1 MSLSSKIQK
10 KLRIHTPSKYEILP
24 VHHVLFWLVYFLFN
38 LARWGSYYNDYM
50 LSLKGN
56 LLGFP
61 IHMALCYFTIYLLV
75 PKFLKKRKILLFM
88 GSLLLAIFF
97 MVLLKYYL
105 TFLLISTNVWPEGPE
120 VTSSPTFNYLLNMMI
135 GEFYVVSFVSAIK
148 LTIDWMRESRRA
160 SKLEK
165 TKLQTE
171 LRFLRAQISPH
182 FLFNTLNNIYALTL
196 DRSPKAPEIVLGLS
210 EYMRYLLYETSEG
223 KQELQKEI
231 ACIQNY
237 LDLERIRYGDRLKL
251 EMEVNGDIQNK
262 HIASLLLIPFIEN
275 AFKHGANRTR
285 GHIEILI
292 KFRVEQNRLFF
303 RISNTL
309 PQELNGNRIKG
320 PGGIGIANVRKR
332 LELGYKPGEYE
343 LKNYEDEENYI
354 VELNLKLR

>member
-1 MSLSSKIQK
+1 MSLT
-10 KLRIHTPSKYEILP
+10 RILQNRFRISAPSKYEILP
-24 VHHVLFWLVYFLFN
+24 IHHLLFWMVYFLFN

-61 IHMALCYFTIYLLV
+61 IHMILCYLTIYLLV
-75 PKFLKKRKILLFM
+75 PKFLKKRRILFFI
-88 GSLLLAIFF
+88 GSLLLAIFL
-97 MVLLKYYL
+97 MVVLKYYL

-120 VTSSPTFNYLLNMMI
+120 VTSSLTFNYLLNMMI

-148 LTIDWMRESRRA
+148 LTIDWMRESHRA

-165 TKLQTE
+165 TQLQTE
-171 LRFLRAQISPH
+171 LRFLRSQISPH

-196 DRSPKAPEIVLGLS
+196 DHSPKAPEIVLRLS

-223 KQELQKEI
+223 KQELHKEI
-231 ACIQNY
+231 ICIQNY
-237 LDLERIRYGDRLKL
+237 LDLERIRYGDRLQL
-251 EMEVNGDIQNK
+251 EMEVKGEITK
-262 HIASLLLIPFIEN
+262 KKIASLLLIPFIEN

-285 GHIEILI
+285 GRILI
-292 KFRVEQNRLFF
+292 RISMKVENGRLFF

-332 LELGYKPGEYE
+332 LELGYQPDEYE

-354 VELNLKLR
+354 VDLNLKLR